1 MIGKLKGLIDSY
13 GEDFVIIDV
22 NGVGY
27 VVHCS
32 GRTLQKLP
40 RAGEAAALAIETQV
54 REDSIKL
61 FGFANETERDWFRLL
76 QTVQGVGSKV
86 ALGILSILS
95 AGELATA
102 IATQDKSMVSRA
114 SGVGPKLA
122 ARIVAELKDK
132 APAFG
137 AVDPVIA
144 RLAGEDEENNAP
156 SAVRDAISAL
166 VNLGYGRPQAA
177 AAVAASVK
185 ALGEG
190 AETGAL
196 IRQGLKELA
205 K

>member
-13 GEDFVIIDV
+13 GEDFVILDV

-54 REDSIKL
+54 REDSIRL
-61 FGFANETERDWFRLL
+61 FGFDSEAERDWFRLL
-76 QTVQGVGSKV
+76 QTVQGVGAKV

-95 AGELATA
+95 VSELGSA
-102 IATQDKSMVSRA
+102 IASQDKAMVARA
-114 SGVGPKLA
+114 PGVGPKLA

-137 AVDPVIA
+137 SIDPAVA
-144 RLAGEDEENNAP
+144 RLSGEDADAAP

-185 ALGEG
+185 ALGED
-190 AETGAL
+190 AEAGAL
-196 IRQGLKELA
+196 IRQGLRELA
-205 K
+205 L

>member
-1 MIGKLKGLIDSY
+1 
-13 GEDFVIIDV
+13 
-22 NGVGY
+22 
-27 VVHCS
+27 
-32 GRTLQKLP
+32 
-40 RAGEAAALAIETQV
+40 
-54 REDSIKL
+54 
-61 FGFANETERDWFRLL
+61 
-76 QTVQGVGSKV
+76 VQGVGSKV

-95 AGELATA
+95 PGELGTA

-137 AVDPVIA
+137 SGDPVIA
-144 RLAGEDEENNAP
+144 RLAGEDGEKSAP
-156 SAVRDAISAL
+156 SSVRDAISAL